1 MLKLQNTYKTYKNG
15 DELLHALHDVT
26 LEFHQGD
33 FAFLLGESGSGKST
47 LLNVLSGLDVPS
59 KGSVFIEGTDTRTFS
74 KKDYATFRNNHVGF
88 IFQEYNL
95 IDHLSVLDNVTLPL
109 LFQGVDKK
117 EAKER
122 ARNELEKIGLK
133 KHVAKKPQQL
143 SGGQQQRV
151 AIARALVTNPKII
164 LADEP
169 TGSLDEAMGEK
180 TIAYLKKHAQDKVV
194 IVVTHN
200 EELAEK
206 FANRTIR
213 IQDGKILDD
222 SKEETNETA
231 SVDEKTLNINPP
243 KVPLGILFKFAKNNV
258 FSRIFRTFLT
268 SAIVAIGFVA
278 ILLLTFI
285 VLGIRGSLSDAVA
298 SLIPP
303 DEYQLHP
310 IEDTFID
317 SDTFNRVRD
326 HEHVED
332 LRYNIRLNIP
342 SRYRTLAENTH
353 ELTYLAVPFDPF
365 AFERDGTLH
374 GRLPEN
380 ENEVVISLRTALSL
394 REMDM
399 VDEESYGYV
408 FDLVEGYDIRADHL
422 NSDFSESKRFT
433 IVGMSEETQPQN
445 VYLSYDALLKLAEQ
459 RLDEKEYKTSAIAY
473 LSTSDDGDIDA
484 LRRDLRDD
492 EGLVLR
498 NVFGEITTQIDDVMF
513 TALQWFVGI
522 SLISLVVAGILIG
535 LVIYT
540 SVLERVRE
548 IGILTALGA
557 RGSNIR
563 GIFLIES
570 GIGGLLSGTI
580 AAVAAVFIALGLNRL
595 FNNFIEAPLNL
606 LTGGNLDITLLDVSI
621 PAIALVLVAGVLYAM
636 LSGWIPSKHATKLN
650 AVSAL
655 RKE

>member
-1 MLKLQNTYKTYKNG
+1 MLKMQNVYKTYKNG
-15 DELLHALHDVT
+15 DEFLHALHDVS
-26 LEFHQGD
+26 LEFQPGD

-59 KGSVFIEGTDTRTFS
+59 KGSVLIEGKDTDSFS
-74 KKDYATFRNNHVGF
+74 KKDFATFRNNHVGF
-88 IFQEYNL
+88 VFQEYNL
-95 IDHLSVLDNVTLPL
+95 IEHLSVMDNVMLPL

-117 EAKER
+117 EAQKR
-122 ARNELEKIGLK
+122 ATTELDKIGLK
-133 KHVAKKPQQL
+133 KHIAKKPMQL

-169 TGSLDEAMGEK
+169 TGSLDEKMGEK
-180 TIAYLKKHAQDKVV
+180 TLAYLKEHAQDKIV

-200 EELAEK
+200 EELADK
-206 FANRTIR
+206 FANRTIH
-213 IQDGKILDD
+213 IQDGKILNDTNQRE
-222 SKEETNETA
+222 SKP
-231 SVDEKTLNINPP
+231 EKQKSLDLKSP
-243 KVPLGILFKFAKNNV
+243 KVPLGMLFKFAKNNV
-258 FSRIFRTFLT
+258 FSRIFRSLFT

-285 VLGIRGSLSDAVA
+285 IMGIRGSLSDAIG

-303 DEYQLHP
+303 DEYLLHP
-310 IEDTFID
+310 IEDTYID
-317 SDTFNRVRD
+317 NDTFERVKD
-326 HEHVED
+326 NDSVEA
-332 LRYNIRLNIP
+332 LRYNIHMRIDT
-342 SRYRTLAENTH
+342 RYRSLEENTYD
-353 ELTYLAVPFDPF
+353 LNYLALPYDAF

-380 ENEVVISLRTALSL
+380 DDEVVISLRTALTL
-394 REMDM
+394 RGMQM
-399 VDEESYGYV
+399 VDEESYEYIFNLVDGYTLNADYLDSE
-408 FDLVEGYDIRADHL
+408 FD
-422 NSDFSESKRFT
+422 ESKTFT
-433 IVGMSEETQPQN
+433 IVGMSEERQQRN
-445 VYLSYDALLKLAEQ
+445 VYLTYDALLNIAEE
-459 RLDEKEYKTSAIAY
+459 RLGNEEFRTSAVAY
-473 LSTSDDGDIDA
+473 LTTGDDGEIDS
-484 LRRDLRDD
+484 LTRQLRDE

-498 NVFGEITTQIDDVMF
+498 NVFGEITAQIDDIMF

-522 SLISLVVAGILIG
+522 ALISLAVAGILIG

-557 RGSNIR
+557 RASNIR

-570 GIGGLLSGTI
+570 GISGLLSGVF
-580 AAVAAVFIALGLNRL
+580 ASVAAVFIALGLNRL
-595 FNNFIEAPLNL
+595 FNNFIETPLNL
-606 LTGGNLDITLLDVSI
+606 LLGGELNITLLSPSI
-621 PAIALVLVAGVLYAM
+621 APLAIVLVAGVLYAM
-636 LSGWIPSKHATKLN
+636 LSGWIPSRHATKLN